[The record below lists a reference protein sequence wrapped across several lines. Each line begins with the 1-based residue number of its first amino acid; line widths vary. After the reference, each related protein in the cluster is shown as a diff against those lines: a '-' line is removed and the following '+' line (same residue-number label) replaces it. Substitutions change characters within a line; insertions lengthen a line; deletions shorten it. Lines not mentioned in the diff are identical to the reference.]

1 MKKKWKEYFPHGEMY
16 VKIFRMM
23 KLCTCLLLCSV
34 MSISANVRA
43 QHARMSLELKGVT
56 LEEVIWALEKKSDIT
71 FFYNVTDVAGSNKV
85 DAVFKDAPLEKILT
99 EVLRG
104 TNLSYEIQ
112 GKVVVIKRYL
122 SSPVSDSLKSV
133 TINGVVKDSH
143 GNGLPGVTVVLKGT
157 TTGVA
162 TANDGDFSITIPKR
176 DSVVLVF
183 SFVGMTTKEVVWKGE
198 KTLNVVLLDEVSEM
212 EEVVITGIFT
222 RKAESFTGAATTF
235 KQADLKRMGN
245 QNILQSL
252 KNMDPSFMVMENVDF
267 GSDPNRT
274 PDIQVRGA
282 SSLPNVKGE
291 YESNPNQP
299 LFILDGFEATVEKV
313 FDLDMN
319 RVASVTLLKDAA
331 AKAIYGSRAANG
343 VVVIETI
350 QPEKGKLKV
359 SYSGDLNITTPDLS
373 SYDLCNAKEKLQ
385 VEWES
390 GRYKAYY
397 PIDEQFSLEQYN
409 AIEREIARGVNTYW
423 LAKPLRTGVG
433 HKHSLYLEGGDD
445 YLRYGVDLSYNK
457 VAGVM
462 KESSRENVAG
472 AITLSYR
479 YNKMIFRNVLSVA
492 FNRADDSPYG
502 SFSEYT
508 KLNPYW
514 SPKDE
519 NGNLKRVLGTFQRS
533 YWQTASVY
541 YNPLYNA
548 TLGTKN
554 FSKYTEIT
562 NNFYMEWQMHKD
574 LKFIGRF
581 GYTQKQDSRE
591 DFYPGNHTK
600 FADWTGDNYFK
611 RGSYY
616 IKDGTS
622 KTLKLDATLN
632 YSKQWD
638 KHLLF
643 ANLNWN
649 LQQDSY
655 DYHGMEAWGFL
666 NDKVDHVAF
675 AKQYAENGSP
685 SGDETTT
692 REIGLVGAINYSYDN
707 RYLADLSYRLSG
719 SSVYGSDNRWGGFWS
734 AGIGWNMH
742 YESFMSG
749 QEWLKQLKLR
759 ASVGYTGSQNFNPYQ
774 AMATYKYFTNAEYD
788 NIVGAYLMGMAN
800 DKLKWQRTQDINI
813 GVDAQFFGSLTFR
826 FDYYVSNTDNLL
838 VDFDLSG
845 STGFNTFKENLGE
858 VQNKGFDA
866 TLNWRVYNNTEK
878 DAYFTIFGSVS
889 HNKNKIV
896 KISDA
901 LTHSN
906 EAQNDDDVNPSKP
919 FTRFEEGQSTSAIW
933 AVRSLG
939 IDPETGDELFL
950 NRKGEKTYEW
960 NINDQVVC
968 GESNPKFQGNFG
980 FNTEYMGFSL
990 NCSFSYKVGGDYYNQ
1005 TLVDRVENVDIQYNL
1020 DRRGFSGTWKNPGDV
1035 TFFKR
1040 ITETPTT
1047 TRPTDR
1053 FVERQNELSL
1063 ASLNLGYDFK
1073 HLNIS
1078 KFAERLKLAFYMTD
1092 VFRVSS
1098 VKTERGLEYPFA
1110 RTFSFSLQATV

>member
-1 MKKKWKEYFPHGEMY
+1 
-16 VKIFRMM
+16 
-23 KLCTCLLLCSV
+23 
-34 MSISANVRA
+34 
-43 QHARMSLELKGVT
+43 MSLELKGVT

-1020 DRRGFSGTWKNPGDV
+1020 DRRVFSGTWKNPGDV

-1110 RTFSFSLQATV
+1110 RTFSFSLQATF

>member
-1 MKKKWKEYFPHGEMY
+1 
-16 VKIFRMM
+16 
-23 KLCTCLLLCSV
+23 

-1020 DRRGFSGTWKNPGDV
+1020 DRRVFSGTWKNPGDV

-1110 RTFSFSLQATV
+1110 RTFSFSLQATF

>member
-1 MKKKWKEYFPHGEMY
+1 
-16 VKIFRMM
+16 M

-611 RGSYY
+611 RGSCY

-1020 DRRGFSGTWKNPGDV
+1020 DRRVFSGTWKNPGDV

-1110 RTFSFSLQATV
+1110 RTFSFSLQATF

>member
-1 MKKKWKEYFPHGEMY
+1 
-16 VKIFRMM
+16 MM

-1020 DRRGFSGTWKNPGDV
+1020 DRRVFSGTWKNPGDV

-1110 RTFSFSLQATV
+1110 RTFSFSLQATF

>member
-1 MKKKWKEYFPHGEMY
+1 
-16 VKIFRMM
+16 MM

-933 AVRSLG
+933 VVRSLG

-1020 DRRGFSGTWKNPGDV
+1020 DRRVFSGTWKNPGDV

-1110 RTFSFSLQATV
+1110 RTFSFSLQATF

>member
-1 MKKKWKEYFPHGEMY
+1 
-16 VKIFRMM
+16 M

-581 GYTQKQDSRE
+581 GYTQKQASRE

-1020 DRRGFSGTWKNPGDV
+1020 DRRVFSGTWKNPGDV

-1110 RTFSFSLQATV
+1110 RTFSFSLQATF

>member
-183 SFVGMTTKEVVWKGE
+183 SIVGMTTKEVVWKGE

-1020 DRRGFSGTWKNPGDV
+1020 DRRVFSGTWKNPGDV

-1110 RTFSFSLQATV
+1110 RTFSFSLQATF

>member
-457 VAGVM
+457 IAGVM

-759 ASVGYTGSQNFNPYQ
+759 TSVGYTGSQNFNPYQ

-1020 DRRGFSGTWKNPGDV
+1020 DRRVFSGTWKNPGDV

-1110 RTFSFSLQATV
+1110 RTFSFSLQATF

>member
-1 MKKKWKEYFPHGEMY
+1 
-16 VKIFRMM
+16 M

-56 LEEVIWALEKKSDIT
+56 LEEVLWALEKKSDIT

-85 DAVFKDAPLEKILT
+85 DAVFKDAPLEKILND
-99 EVLRG
+99 VLRG

-112 GKVVVIKRYL
+112 GKVVVIKRNL
-122 SSPVSDSLKSV
+122 SSSVSDSLKSV
-133 TINGVVKDSH
+133 TINGVVKDSY

-1020 DRRGFSGTWKNPGDV
+1020 DRRVFSGTWKNPGDV

-1110 RTFSFSLQATV
+1110 RTFSFSLQATF

>member
-373 SYDLCNAKEKLQ
+373 SYDLYNAKEKLQ

-1020 DRRGFSGTWKNPGDV
+1020 DRRVFSGTWKNPGDV

-1110 RTFSFSLQATV
+1110 RTFSFSLQATF

>member
-1 MKKKWKEYFPHGEMY
+1 
-16 VKIFRMM
+16 M

-1020 DRRGFSGTWKNPGDV
+1020 DRRVFSGTWKNPGDV

-1110 RTFSFSLQATV
+1110 RTFSFSLQATF